1 MSATMT
7 AASHAANPLIAGARV
22 AGTEVYNTA
31 GEHLGSIYD
40 VMLDKA
46 TGKVAYAIMSFG
58 GFLGLGEKYHPIPW
72 SMLDYDVEKGGYVVP
87 LTREK
92 LEAAPMYGAD
102 GEPDWHD
109 KEYGKR
115 VQRYLRHVENL
126 LWPDLIIIGGG
137 VSKESGKLFPFVSL
151 RTDYVAAELLNSA
164 GIVGA
169 AVVAEEHEA

>member
-1 MSATMT
+1 MSATMS
-7 AASHAANPLIAGARV
+7 AASLAANPLIAGARV
-22 AGTEVYNTA
+22 AGTDVYNTA
-31 GEHLGSIYD
+31 GDHLGSIYD

-115 VQRYLRHVENL
+115 VH
-126 LWPDLIIIGGG
+126 
-137 VSKESGKLFPFVSL
+137 
-151 RTDYVAAELLNSA
+151 DYY
-164 GIVGA
+164 GTMPYWMM
-169 AVVAEEHEA
+169 